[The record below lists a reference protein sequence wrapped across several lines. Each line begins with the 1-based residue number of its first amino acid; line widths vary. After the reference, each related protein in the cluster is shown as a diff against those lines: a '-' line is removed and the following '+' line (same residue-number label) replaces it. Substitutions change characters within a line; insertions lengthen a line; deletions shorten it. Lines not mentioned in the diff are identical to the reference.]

1 VSGTDE
7 AFITAGTV
15 AAAPPLTPEI
25 RLRLATEV
33 TPLWQATADALEY
46 DGVEPPFWAFAWPG
60 GQALAR
66 HVLDHPEIVAGRRV
80 LDIAS
85 GSGIVAIAAAKAGA
99 ARVTANDL
107 DPLAVAAIGLNAAM
121 NGVSLITSVDDLL
134 DEAPAEG
141 WDVILAG
148 DVFYERTM
156 ARRMATWLSER
167 AMDGAVVLIGDP
179 SRAYLPEEGLACL
192 AAYDVPTSLE
202 LEDRELRITRVWR
215 LTG

>member
-1 VSGTDE
+1 MSGTAE
-7 AFITAGTV
+7 AFITAGTA

-25 RLRLATEV
+25 RLHLATEV
-33 TPLWQATADALEY
+33 TPLWQATEDALEY

-66 HVLDHPEIVAGRRV
+66 HVIDHPETVAGKRV

-99 ARVTANDL
+99 GRVTANDI
-107 DPLAVAAIGLNAAM
+107 DPLAVAAIRLNAAM
-121 NGVSLITSVDDLL
+121 NGVSLIVSGADLL
-134 DEAPAEG
+134 DAVPVEG

-156 ARRMATWLSER
+156 ARRMAAWLSDR
-167 AMDGAVVLIGDP
+167 AADGAAILVGDP
-179 SRAYLPEEGLACL
+179 SRAYLPEDGLACI
-192 AAYDVPTSLE
+192 ATYEVPTSLE
-202 LEDRELRITRVWR
+202 LEDSAIRVTRIWR
-215 LTG
+215 TTP